1 MIREYPYRSSWAMN
15 YDYETIV
22 RIYKES
28 VNRPESINPQVWR
41 RIKRV
46 ARSHKLMRISPDVLP
61 ESLSALIELTKLPVE
76 RLERLERNGLLGKGM
91 TPERV
96 KQIGPE
102 GPVQAMMYVTLHDD
116 DRIEFGATVPAA
128 GPIHRLY

>member
-1 MIREYPYRSSWAMN
+1 MN

-22 RIYKES
+22 RICKES
-28 VNRPESINPQVWR
+28 PDRPESVNPQVWR
-41 RIKRV
+41 RMKRV
-46 ARSHKLMRISPDVLP
+46 ARSHKLLRIDPNVLP

-76 RLERLERNGLLGKGM
+76 RLERHGLLGKRM

-96 KQIGPE
+96 KQIGPA
-102 GPVQAMMYVTLHDD
+102 GSVQAMMYVTLHDD

-128 GPIHRLY
+128 GPIHREY